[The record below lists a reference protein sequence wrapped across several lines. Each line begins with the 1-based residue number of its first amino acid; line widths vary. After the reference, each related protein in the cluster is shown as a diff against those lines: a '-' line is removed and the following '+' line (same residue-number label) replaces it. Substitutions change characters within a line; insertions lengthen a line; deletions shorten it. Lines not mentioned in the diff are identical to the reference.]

1 MAIAGDTPSLA
12 LAFPKPLPAIAHIRE
27 SFSNSL
33 WEIRDIAKNP
43 YDKPG
48 LRVAFG

>member
-27 SFSNSL
+27 SFSNGFTTSGL
-33 WEIRDIAKNP
+33 NP
-43 YDKPG
+43 AIF
-48 LRVAFG
+48 R